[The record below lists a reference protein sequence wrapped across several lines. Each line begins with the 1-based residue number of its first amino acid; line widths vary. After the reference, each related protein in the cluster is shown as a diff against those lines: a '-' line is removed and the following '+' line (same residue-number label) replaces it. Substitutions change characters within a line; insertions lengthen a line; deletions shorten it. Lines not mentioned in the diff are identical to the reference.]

1 MSRCFGGRVALYN
14 DLPMLIISLPHHP
27 KDAASGYAHVYS
39 DGHQVLR
46 NAVGS
51 ASLLSAY
58 AGELVALIPHTRM
71 SWLSVQF
78 PPGSHGAR
86 LNAVLAGLLED
97 RVLEDLAELHCVL
110 DPTSADV
117 PRTGGVALVAIC
129 QKSWLREALA
139 PLQASGLVVQRLVP
153 ELSPRTQ
160 PLLCVMG
167 TPEQSQSVLCH
178 SQGVTLLPPNV
189 AQWKAFP
196 AYTAFATL
204 SATKAPLVAEPAM
217 VERVEQLLQRRPV
230 MQNAAQRAVAA
241 TQSEWDLA
249 QGEWAQGTSQRLM
262 RWLQHAWQT
271 LLHAPAWRSVRVGL
285 VTLLV
290 LQVVGLNAM
299 AWREQRALNQHKA
312 QLHEILTTAFP
323 SVRLVIDA
331 PLQMQREVD
340 TLQRNAGRVT
350 STDFEPMLAAT
361 ANALPDGVL
370 PAQWH
375 FANHVL
381 RAQGLALNA
390 SQVSTAQTALKVH
403 HLQMRRESDDAWVIQ
418 PEAMP

>member
-1 MSRCFGGRVALYN
+1 
-14 DLPMLIISLPHHP
+14 MLIVSLPHHP
-27 KDAASGYAHVYS
+27 KDAVSGYAHVHS
-39 DGHQVLR
+39 DGHQVVR
-46 NAVGS
+46 SAVGA

-58 AGELVALIPHTRM
+58 AGEVVALIPHSRL
-71 SWLSVQF
+71 SWLNVQF

-110 DPTSADV
+110 DPASANV
-117 PRTGGVALVAIC
+117 PRTGGMALVAIC
-129 QKSWLREALA
+129 HKSWLREALA
-139 PLQASGLVVQRLVP
+139 PLHTSGLVVQRLVP

-167 TPEQSQSVLCH
+167 TPERSQSVLCH

-189 AQWKAFP
+189 AQWRAFP
-196 AYTAFATL
+196 AYTAFAAL
-204 SATKAPLVAEPAM
+204 SATKAQLVAEPAM

-230 MQNAAQRAVAA
+230 MQNSAQRAVAA
-241 TQSEWDLA
+241 AQSDWDLA
-249 QGEWAQGTSQRLM
+249 QGEWAQGALQRLV
-262 RWLQHAWQT
+262 RWLQHTWQT
-271 LLHAPAWRSVRVGL
+271 LLHAPAWRSVRIGL
-285 VTLLV
+285 VAFLV

-312 QLHEILTTAFP
+312 QLHEILTAAFP

-361 ANALPDGVL
+361 ASALPDGVL
-370 PAQWH
+370 PTQWH

-381 RAQGLALNA
+381 RAQGLSLNEA
-390 SQVSTAQTALKVH
+390 QVSTAQTALKAH
-403 HLQMRRESDDAWVIQ
+403 HLQLRHDGGDAWVIQ
-418 PEAMP
+418 PEATP